1 MTEPLSLESAEA
13 EFDMM
18 TTRAG
23 VVVPADRRAAL
34 LEAFRDFREQIAMLH
49 TRRSHVAE
57 ISNIFTLVKTGTKTG
72 GAK

>member
-1 MTEPLSLESAEA
+1 MTEPLSLEAAEA

-23 VVVPADRRAAL
+23 IAVPADRRAAL
-34 LEAFRDFREQIAMLH
+34 LESFRDFRQQIALLH

-57 ISNIFTLVKTGTKTG
+57 ISNIFTLAKAG

>member
-57 ISNIFTLVKTGTKTG
+57 ISNIFTLTKVG

>member
-1 MTEPLSLESAEA
+1 MTETLSPEAAEA

-23 VVVPADRRAAL
+23 IVVPADRRAAL
-34 LEAFRDFREQIAMLH
+34 LEAFCDFRKQIAVLH
-49 TRRSHVAE
+49 TRRSHLAE
-57 ISNIFTLVKTGTKTG
+57 ISNIFTLVKAG